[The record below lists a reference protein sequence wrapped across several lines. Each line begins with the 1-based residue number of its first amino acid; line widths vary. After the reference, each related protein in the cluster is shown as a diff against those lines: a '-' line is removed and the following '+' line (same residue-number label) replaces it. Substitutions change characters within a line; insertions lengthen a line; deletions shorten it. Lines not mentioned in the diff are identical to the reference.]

1 MGNLAI
7 AYYFAGR
14 PDDAVVQFLKMKEPW
29 RTNLIAAYV
38 SAGKLNE
45 AQALMAEFRKD
56 YPDYTLKDDAVWP
69 TKVAAIALAN
79 KPARMAW
86 AKGARRA
93 GGMTRGWE
101 GEQHV
106 MQRRSIRRSGQPTM
120 CHRIIECELLT
131 GT

>member
-1 MGNLAI
+1 LGNLAI

-69 TKVAAIALAN
+69 TGKTPQFSETVLKPYLADL
-79 KPARMAW
+79 
-86 AKGARRA
+86 AKAGLPERWSMSVLGA
-93 GGMTRGWE
+93 
-101 GEQHV
+101 
-106 MQRRSIRRSGQPTM
+106 
-120 CHRIIECELLT
+120 
-131 GT
+131 

>member
-7 AYYFAGR
+7 AYYVAGR

-56 YPDYTLKDDAVWP
+56 YPDYTLKD
-69 TKVAAIALAN
+69 
-79 KPARMAW
+79 
-86 AKGARRA
+86 
-93 GGMTRGWE
+93 E
-101 GEQHV
+101 
-106 MQRRSIRRSGQPTM
+106 RSGRPGK
-120 CHRIIECELLT
+120 HRNSAKQY
-131 GT
+131 